1 MHGAGPVFRRSAP
14 DLYLRSDNKP
24 FAWNFFKGYAG
35 IWLQMV
41 LMVCFGVMFST
52 FLSGPVAMLSTIGV
66 LTLGIFTT
74 GFIDPLARSVIEG
87 NIKIMP
93 GGGPIESTI
102 RLVTQKGIMIE
113 LEDTP
118 GTRTAKMADRA
129 LMYGMQGMASLMPDL
144 SRFDDA
150 QFVSQGYDVPDD
162 LIYQQAT
169 ITAGFVVA
177 TFLAGFVFLRMREVA
192 K

>member
-1 MHGAGPVFRRSAP
+1 
-14 DLYLRSDNKP
+14 
-24 FAWNFFKGYAG
+24 
-35 IWLQMV
+35 
-41 LMVCFGVMFST
+41 
-52 FLSGPVAMLSTIGV
+52 
-66 LTLGIFTT
+66 
-74 GFIDPLARSVIEG
+74 
-87 NIKIMP
+87 
-93 GGGPIESTI
+93 
-102 RLVTQKGIMIE
+102 MIE

-118 GTRTAKMADRA
+118 GTRAAKMADRA

-177 TFLAGFVFLRMREVA
+177 TFLAGFIFLRMREVA